1 MDCPSVQSKLEAA
14 IEEARSPELS
24 TEEQEHLNEC
34 EDCRIVALVV
44 QTGSLVHAADN
55 LGGDDPSPS
64 IPEGFADAV
73 MERVHSLASASI
85 VAAAPEETEESSADD
100 GPNTEATAPVDA
112 AAIIPARPKPI
123 PFLKFIVPLAAA
135 AVLAIIVL
143 PGQWNDV
150 RDAAELIPQ
159 AALKESFP
167 GGRPETPPLATRTAP
182 SEAADLAVADVESNE
197 AEGEG
202 TPAVDTIPDE
212 PLDEQAEELSMVSGK
227 KRSNKY
233 QDSPKN
239 KTTAKRDSEMLKKK
253 VKDAP
258 KPQAEGAEKEDRA
271 DRLAASSPSR
281 NKEDLERPSVARRA
295 MKPAKRTEL
304 EENAGL
310 FQQRK
315 SELAYAKKRPV
326 EKPAEEATRLEAAQ
340 KLAGPP
346 DAVETKEARKA
357 FSRRARQL
365 AKDKQ
370 SEARRGS
377 RKDDDLD
384 VKVLGEDVQTLEDAK
399 PSPKTQQ
406 IADAGA
412 GGGAPYE
419 KDTRERRKLIVSS
432 VNAVEV
438 SKETATEQKKSL
450 TTTTGVHPAPTAP
463 ETKKIARSEKSRE
476 TVRDL
481 DDESFGGEKEQEAQ
495 KPAAEA
501 GDEPTVRM
509 KAKGRDASEREA
521 AVRTAVVKQE
531 MLTAALLLKI
541 PSYCSWPNTKS
552 PAIGVLGS
560 STAEDQLAA
569 NLRLLAAKMNPPVI
583 VNRYNKVKDALKCH
597 LLFVGKSER
606 NRIAEI
612 LVAVQ
617 GQPILTVSELPVFCQ
632 RGGMIRVNHQGSKK
646 FEINLQETKRA
657 RIQIRTQLLRLSKI
671 VQTQTKRN

>member
-34 EDCRIVALVV
+34 RDCRIVALVV
-44 QTGSLVHAADN
+44 QTGSLVHTADN

-85 VAAAPEETEESSADD
+85 VAAAPEETEKSSADD
-100 GPNTEATAPVDA
+100 GPNIEATAPVDA

-182 SEAADLAVADVESNE
+182 SEAADMAVADVESNE

-202 TPAVDTIPDE
+202 APAVDTIPDE

-233 QDSPKN
+233 QDSLKN
-239 KTTAKRDSEMLKKK
+239 KTTAKRD
-253 VKDAP
+253 
-258 KPQAEGAEKEDRA
+258 
-271 DRLAASSPSR
+271 
-281 NKEDLERPSVARRA
+281 PSVARRA

-304 EENAGL
+304 EENVEL

-315 SELAYAKKRPV
+315 SELAFAQKRPV

-340 KLAGPP
+340 KLSGSP
-346 DAVETKEARKA
+346 DAVETKEARKT
-357 FSRRARQL
+357 FTRKARQL

-370 SEARRGS
+370 SEARRGG

-384 VKVLGEDVQTLEDAK
+384 IKVLREDVRSLENTNQ
-399 PSPKTQQ
+399 SSKTQQ
-406 IADAGA
+406 IAGAGA
-412 GGGAPYE
+412 GGGRPGGAPYE
-419 KDTRERRKLIVSS
+419 KDTREWRKLIVSS

-438 SKETATEQKKSL
+438 SKETATEQKMSL

-476 TVRDL
+476 TVSDL
-481 DDESFGGEKEQEAQ
+481 DDEAFGGEKEQEAQ
-495 KPAAEA
+495 QPAAEA

-521 AVRTAVVKQE
+521 AVRTAVGKQE
-531 MLTAALLLKI
+531 MLTAALLLEI
-541 PSYCSWPNTKS
+541 PSYCNWHNTKS

-632 RGGMIRVNHQGSKK
+632 RGGMIRINHQGPKK